1 MGNAVSQFAYPEPRP
16 ILCKDSASRV
26 ENKILKLVSN
36 IFYSEPQPILRK
48 DNARRVFVNK

>member
-1 MGNAVSQFAYPEPRP
+1 MGKAVSQFAYPEPRP